1 MADALPL
8 APAIL
13 RLPNGQ
19 LSLSGNAE
27 HRSTLL
33 VNSGTATDP
42 ATGQFGASI
51 PIDSVQTMNVLTSPF
66 LAEYG
71 GFTSNVVAVETRRGG
86 DKWHFE
92 LNDPLPEFRFRS
104 WHMVGM
110 KSVTPRI
117 NFGGP
122 LLSSRLHLVESI
134 QYEMHSTEV
143 ITQPFPNNQ
152 QRREGYNSFT
162 AAGLHLKF
170 HEYPDGYAPRRES
183 AYALRQ
189 PGRVQSRAGHAQLRH
204 FHLRRGAS
212 DRMSIGGAMLES
224 ALAATSFRAG
234 VWPQGT
240 LDMILTP
247 AENQGNYFSQQSRN
261 SSRLEWRET
270 FCFHTQLVGCSQ
282 FEIRLD
288 HRRHGRARAGS
299 GSSCQHR

>member
-1 MADALPL
+1 MRTALDLGRKLLLILAALPAPHILAQEATSLDVSARTDQGAAVPGAKVTVRTAAGLVRNGEAGSSGDVRFADLAPGSYQVGIAAAGFQDLAIEIVLTEGAPQRIDAVLAPENTRTDSITVVGSAESPLEQSLSTSATLDRAEIKNTPDRPASVADALPL

-86 DKWHFE
+86 DKWHAE

-122 LLSSRLHLVESI
+122 LLSSRLHLIESI
-134 QYEMHSTEV
+134 QYEMNSTEV
-143 ITQPFPNNQ
+143 ITLPFPNNQ
-152 QRREGYNSFT
+152 QR
-162 AAGLHLKF
+162 
-170 HEYPDGYAPRRES
+170 
-183 AYALRQ
+183 
-189 PGRVQSRAGHAQLRH
+189 
-204 FHLRRGAS
+204 
-212 DRMSIGGAMLES
+212 
-224 ALAATSFRAG
+224 
-234 VWPQGT
+234 
-240 LDMILTP
+240 
-247 AENQGNYFSQQSRN
+247 
-261 SSRLEWRET
+261 
-270 FCFHTQLVGCSQ
+270 
-282 FEIRLD
+282 
-288 HRRHGRARAGS
+288 
-299 GSSCQHR
+299 